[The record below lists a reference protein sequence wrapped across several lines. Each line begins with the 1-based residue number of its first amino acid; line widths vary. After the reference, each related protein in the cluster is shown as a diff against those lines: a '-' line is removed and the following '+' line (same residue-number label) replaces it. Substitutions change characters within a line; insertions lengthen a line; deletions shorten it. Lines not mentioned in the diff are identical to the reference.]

1 MFIHGKSCKIFHFK
15 FCGPLPITVYV
26 LEDMSKRSYS
36 TGGQFGM
43 THVVSSNTQYQT
55 ISGMIV
61 HEKQMGAMKTNK
73 AYILMKFL
81 LLQDGTI
88 KVSKNTIISGIIFS
102 RQLKEALRW
111 LIVICKCQLLCIC
124 CMFSSTS
131 LKLLCQSLANM
142 IC

>member
-1 MFIHGKSCKIFHFK
+1 M
-15 FCGPLPITVYV
+15 YV

-36 TGGQFGM
+36 TGGQFGT

-88 KVSKNTIISGIIFS
+88 KVSQNTIVSGIFFFS
-102 RQLKEALRW
+102 KQLKESLR
-111 LIVICKCQLLCIC
+111 
-124 CMFSSTS
+124 
-131 LKLLCQSLANM
+131 
-142 IC
+142 

>member
-1 MFIHGKSCKIFHFK
+1 MKGTAAATKSGAANKILFIHGKS
-15 FCGPLPITVYV
+15 LLITVYV

-88 KVSKNTIISGIIFS
+88 KVSQNTIDLPPIKRS
-102 RQLKEALRW
+102 ALGF
-111 LIVICKCQLLCIC
+111 LFYHNLYHVIPDIRTWTLTAFVDQI
-124 CMFSSTS
+124 
-131 LKLLCQSLANM
+131 
-142 IC
+142 

>member
-1 MFIHGKSCKIFHFK
+1 M
-15 FCGPLPITVYV
+15 YV

-36 TGGQFGM
+36 TGGQFGT

-61 HEKQMGAMKTNK
+61 HHEKEMGAMKTNK

-88 KVSKNTIISGIIFS
+88 KVSQNTIVSGIFF
-102 RQLKEALRW
+102 QNNLK
-111 LIVICKCQLLCIC
+111 
-124 CMFSSTS
+124 SH
-131 LKLLCQSLANM
+131 
-142 IC
+142 